1 MKATRIIGVLLIL
14 IMLSGIV
21 SAAYTTYA
29 HPAFKIRDGRD
40 SNLVGTTLGN
50 GFLID
55 ITCTSNC
62 TGFGTGTNTTDE
74 DIRNVTSDFLVAG
87 AGINLSRDDANDTLT
102 ITNTAIGG
110 VSNFYLYNNSV
121 MNTTLNT
128 NGELSTTVSYGVD
141 DYLLKTWESPT
152 VNITSTGEGI
162 AQVHIH
168 LSETVAGKGS
178 QVYAKW
184 FKNVSG
190 VETLIATSGL
200 STVIGASSIA
210 YEINKA
216 VEIQPVNTSDTF
228 IIRLYG
234 NITGSG
240 GNASITIYTEGT
252 TFSRFELPVPVVAG
266 VAGVAGADGASFS
279 LNFSGDAA
287 LTNNATLVAGGNIT
301 LIQSGNNITIASTA
315 GASKGYMYVRDEKAV
330 GTDGGSSVAGVQ
342 IRTLN
347 TVVNNSIIGAS
358 LTSNQ
363 ITLGAGTYRVDGRS
377 PVYTGARQKS
387 YLYNVNTSALVLAGS
402 SAYTDVGDS
411 AQSDSNVH
419 GRFTISSTSVFEYRQ
434 YVETARI
441 TNGLGVATNSAAAGV
456 EVYAEI
462 EIRKI

>member
-1 MKATRIIGVLLIL
+1 MRTIRVIGVLLIL

-102 ITNTAIGG
+102 VTNTAIGG
-110 VSNFYLYNNSV
+110 VSNFYMYNNSV

-141 DYLLKTWESPT
+141 DYLLKTWESPSI
-152 VNITSTGEGI
+152 NITSTGEGV
-162 AQVHIH
+162 AEVHIH
-168 LSETVAGKGS
+168 LSEAAAGKGS

-190 VETLIATSGL
+190 VETLIAMSGL
-200 STVIGASSIA
+200 SAVIGTTQLA
-210 YEINKA
+210 YDINQA
-216 VEIQPVNTSDTF
+216 VEIQPVNASDTF

-234 NITGSG
+234 NITSTG

-266 VAGVAGADGASFS
+266 VAGATGETGATGAT
-279 LNFSGDAA
+279 G
-287 LTNNATLVAGGNIT
+287 ATGVN
-301 LIQSGNNITIASTA
+301 
-315 GASKGYMYVRDEKAV
+315 
-330 GTDGGSSVAGVQ
+330 GTDGINGSVGVPWADSYTDSTENTNLAANTVSRTHYNPWGEITINYTVSVAGSGTDVWKVEMYVDTVLVDTSGDTTNDAQ
-342 IRTLN
+342 YTSLNVSAAVLPDSEVYVKFIRT
-347 TVVNNSIIGAS
+347 VGI
-358 LTSNQ
+358 
-363 ITLGAGTYRVDGRS
+363 AGGKMKDLSRS
-377 PVYTGARQKS
+377 Y
-387 YLYNVNTSALVLAGS
+387 
-402 SAYTDVGDS
+402 
-411 AQSDSNVH
+411 
-419 GRFTISSTSVFEYRQ
+419 
-434 YVETARI
+434 
-441 TNGLGVATNSAAAGV
+441 
-456 EVYAEI
+456 
-462 EIRKI
+462 

>member
-1 MKATRIIGVLLIL
+1 MKAIRIIGVLLVL

-55 ITCTSNC
+55 VTCTSNC
-62 TGFGTGTNTTDE
+62 TGFGSGTNTTDE

-141 DYLLKTWESPT
+141 DYLLKTWESPA

-168 LSETVAGKGS
+168 LSETAASKGS

-200 STVIGASSIA
+200 SGVIGTSSIA

-240 GNASITIYTEGT
+240 GNASITISTEGT
-252 TFSRFELPVPVVAG
+252 TFSRFELPVPVVT
-266 VAGVAGADGASFS
+266 GVAGATGADGTDGESFS
-279 LNFSGDAA
+279 INVSGETA
-287 LTNNATLVAGGNIT
+287 LTNNATLVAGTDIT
-301 LIQSGNNITIASTA
+301 LSQTDNNITINSI
-315 GASKGYMYVRDEKAV
+315 
-330 GTDGGSSVAGVQ
+330 GGSSSKTNLLAGLTPSFVDWA
-342 IRTLN
+342 TN
-347 TVVNNSIIGAS
+347 PGNNSQIVHEMNTS
-358 LTSNQ
+358 LTTQ
-363 ITLGAGTYRVDGRS
+363 GVKAATAEIPTIYYDLGDTKRVTVS
-377 PVYTGARQKS
+377 V
-387 YLYNVNTSALVLAGS
+387 
-402 SAYTDVGDS
+402 S
-411 AQSDSNVH
+411 AQDTVTSRGVVISFSDDNSTWHIQSSFVTTDSVPLQATAH
-419 GRFTISSTSVFEYRQ
+419 GSTRYIRYEYDIGSAGANTFTFVSMRAYLI
-434 YVETARI
+434 
-441 TNGLGVATNSAAAGV
+441 
-456 EVYAEI
+456 
-462 EIRKI
+462 